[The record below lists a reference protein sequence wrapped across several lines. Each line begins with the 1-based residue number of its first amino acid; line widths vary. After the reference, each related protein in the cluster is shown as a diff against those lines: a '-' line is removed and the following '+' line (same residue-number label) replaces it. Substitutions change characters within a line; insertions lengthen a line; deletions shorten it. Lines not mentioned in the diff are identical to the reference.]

1 MSLKLSKW
9 DEKDDERNGWK
20 MTTRFTSIDEKFTKI
35 FNDLKQVLMDKMRS
49 LRKDM
54 ERTKPSVKIIS
65 DKVDSVEK
73 VFSFSPRS

>member
-1 MSLKLSKW
+1 M
-9 DEKDDERNGWK
+9 
-20 MTTRFTSIDEKFTKI
+20 

-73 VFSFSPRS
+73 VFSFGPRS